1 MNFTFRHGCS
11 PVNLLHIFWKPFPK
25 NTSGRL
31 LLTSTHFIFPTDL
44 RKLKINYWHS
54 RSVVGLNLSWRRP
67 LSYRH
72 QSIDLLRRSMDWF
85 LYDNGLRHERVDMKA
100 LFSFNSYHVYTDKC
114 FHDIWLVSPVLRQ
127 EIFSI
132 VKSIWFFAMHL
143 SMPAAKQRNYIVEAK
158 ASRALHTLF
167 LILTSKDKIK

>member
-1 MNFTFRHGCS
+1 MKFTFRHGCS
-11 PVNLLHIFWKPFPK
+11 PVNLFHIFKKPFRK

-31 LLTSTHFIFPTDL
+31 LLTSTHIIFLTDL

-54 RSVVGLNLSWRRP
+54 HSVVDLTLSWWRS
-67 LSYRH
+67 LSCRN

-85 LYDNGLRHERVDMKA
+85 LYDNGFRHEKVNMKA

-127 EIFSI
+127 QIFSI
-132 VKSIWFFAMHL
+132 IKSTWFFAMHFQYL
-143 SMPAAKQRNYIVEAK
+143 QRNREIILKKQRLPEHYI
-158 ASRALHTLF
+158 SSF
-167 LILTSKDKIK
+167 SS